1 MTKIKFFGT
10 RDYEKDVALNWA
22 KENDVEVSFSNDFL
36 SYDTLDQLEGF
47 DGVTTMQFGK
57 LEKEA
62 YPKLEAMGIKQ
73 VAQRTAGFDMYD
85 LELAKKHGIIISNVP
100 SYSPETIAEYSVAA
114 ALNLVRRFP
123 RIEKRVQDYD
133 FTWDATIM
141 TRPVKDMTVAI
152 IGTGRIG
159 ALTGNLFAGFGAK
172 IVGYDLY
179 PNDSLDFLEYK
190 DTIEEAV
197 KDADIVSLHMPG
209 SADNHHIFNKEMF
222 AKFKDGAI
230 LVNAA
235 RGAVVDTE
243 ALIDAVNEGKLTGAA
258 VDTYEFEMPYFTFD
272 FTGKELED
280 ETFKKLIENDRIQ
293 LTPHIAFFSDEA
305 VRNLVEGGLNA
316 AFNVIKTGDTPTR
329 LN

>member
-1 MTKIKFFGT
+1 
-10 RDYEKDVALNWA
+10 
-22 KENDVEVSFSNDFL
+22 
-36 SYDTLDQLEGF
+36 
-47 DGVTTMQFGK
+47 
-57 LEKEA
+57 
-62 YPKLEAMGIKQ
+62 
-73 VAQRTAGFDMYD
+73 
-85 LELAKKHGIIISNVP
+85 
-100 SYSPETIAEYSVAA
+100 
-114 ALNLVRRFP
+114 
-123 RIEKRVQDYD
+123 
-133 FTWDATIM
+133 
-141 TRPVKDMTVAI
+141 
-152 IGTGRIG
+152 
-159 ALTGNLFAGFGAK
+159 
-172 IVGYDLY
+172 
-179 PNDSLDFLEYK
+179 
-190 DTIEEAV
+190 
-197 KDADIVSLHMPG
+197 
-209 SADNHHIFNKEMF
+209 MF

-316 AFNVIKTGDTPTR
+316 ALNVIKTGDTPTR

>member
-22 KENDVEVSFSNDFL
+22 KENNVEVSFSDDFL

-62 YPKLEAMGIKQ
+62 YPKLEEMGIKQ
-73 VAQRTAGFDMYD
+73 IAQRTAGFDMYD
-85 LELAKKHGIIISNVP
+85 LDLAKKHGIIVSNVP
-100 SYSPETIAEYSVAA
+100 SYSPETIAEYAVAA
-114 ALNLVRRFP
+114 ALNLVRKFP
-123 RIEKRVQDYD
+123 QIEKRVQDYN
-133 FTWDATIM
+133 FTWESSIM
-141 TRPVKDMTVAI
+141 AKPVKNMTVAI
-152 IGTGRIG
+152 LGTGRIG
-159 ALTGNLFAGFGAK
+159 AFAGKIFAGFGAK
-172 IVGYDLY
+172 VVGYDLY

-190 DTIEEAV
+190 DTIEEAI
-197 KDADIVSLHMPG
+197 KDADIVSLHMPA
-209 SADNHHIFNKEMF
+209 SKENHHIFNKEMF
-222 AKFKDGAI
+222 SKFKDGAV

-235 RGAVVDTE
+235 RGAVIDTE
-243 ALIDAVNEGKLTGAA
+243 ALIDAVNSGKLSGSA

-272 FTGKELED
+272 WTGKALED
-280 ETFKKLIENDRIQ
+280 ETFKKLIENEKIQ

-316 AFNVIKTGDTPTR
+316 ALNVITKGDTPTR